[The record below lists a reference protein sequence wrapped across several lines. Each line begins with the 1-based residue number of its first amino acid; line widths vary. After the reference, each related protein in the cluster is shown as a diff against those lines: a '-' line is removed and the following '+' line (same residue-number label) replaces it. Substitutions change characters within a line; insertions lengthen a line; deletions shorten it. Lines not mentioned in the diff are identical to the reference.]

1 MNTLETDAEIGVD
14 GSVKLLS
21 PLPAWLKPG
30 RAPIL
35 LTVETGQG
43 GGEPNRQKLTA
54 TPDMIARRKA
64 ALEDLRAMGGLR
76 EAIPDPALWQREMR
90 QDRPLPGRD

>member
-1 MNTLETDAEIGVD
+1 MNTLETDVEIGED

-21 PLPAWLKPG
+21 PLPTWLKPG
-30 RAPIL
+30 RVHVL
-35 LTVETGQG
+35 LTVETAQSG
-43 GGEPNRQKLTA
+43 GKPNRQKLTA

-76 EAIPDPALWQREMR
+76 EAIPDPAVWQREIR